1 MVQVEE
7 TYIMEEKH
15 LASGSDATEKLYYHD
30 SHGRE
35 FTATVLSC
43 EEKVTAKGKQEGY
56 RVVLDRTL
64 FFPEGGG
71 QFGDQGWIDGI
82 KVTDTHEKNG
92 VIYHETEAP
101 IAVGTEV
108 KGELDY
114 KERFSRM
121 QQHTGEHMLSG
132 IIHGLYGYD
141 NVGFHMGSDTITV
154 DLNGPLD
161 ETQLAEI
168 EQKTNEK
175 IWEDTEVKILYP
187 TAEELEK
194 IDYRS
199 KKELTGQVRIVE
211 FPGVDICAC
220 CGTHVTHTGE
230 IGMLKLLSVE
240 KFREGVRIEMICG
253 KRVLDYLNMVNDQNH
268 QISVKLSAKMDKT
281 AQAVERLQEENFRL
295 KGQVGQM
302 VDDMCQKEAE
312 RYAGS
317 GSVLIFMD
325 GMDADSVRRLA
336 DAVTQT
342 CQGCCAVF
350 SRNADGSFKYA
361 MGEKDG
367 DLRQFTK
374 EMNAKL
380 NGRGGGKPF
389 FVQGSVQATEEEIRR
404 FFEQ

>member
-1 MVQVEE
+1 
-7 TYIMEEKH
+7 
-15 LASGSDATEKLYYHD
+15 
-30 SHGRE
+30 
-35 FTATVLSC
+35 
-43 EEKVTAKGKQEGY
+43 
-56 RVVLDRTL
+56 
-64 FFPEGGG
+64 
-71 QFGDQGWIDGI
+71 
-82 KVTDTHEKNG
+82 
-92 VIYHETEAP
+92 
-101 IAVGTEV
+101 
-108 KGELDY
+108 
-114 KERFSRM
+114 
-121 QQHTGEHMLSG
+121 
-132 IIHGLYGYD
+132 
-141 NVGFHMGSDTITV
+141 
-154 DLNGPLD
+154 
-161 ETQLAEI
+161 
-168 EQKTNEK
+168 
-175 IWEDTEVKILYP
+175 
-187 TAEELEK
+187 
-194 IDYRS
+194 
-199 KKELTGQVRIVE
+199 
-211 FPGVDICAC
+211 
-220 CGTHVTHTGE
+220 
-230 IGMLKLLSVE
+230 MLKLLSVE

-268 QISVKLSAKMDKT
+268 QISVKLSAKDKT

>member
-1 MVQVEE
+1 MYE
-7 TYIMEEKH
+7 T
-15 LASGSDATEKLYYHD
+15 TKLYYED
-30 SHGRE
+30 VYKKEFKAKVLECRE
-35 FTATVLSC
+35 GKKGYEIILDQTAF
-43 EEKVTAKGKQEGY
+43 Y
-56 RVVLDRTL
+56 
-64 FFPEGGG
+64 PEGGG
-71 QFGDQGWIDGI
+71 QPSDNGTLGDVNI
-82 KVTDTHEKNG
+82 KEVHEKNG
-92 VIYHETEAP
+92 ELIHYTDGPLE
-101 IAVGTEV
+101 IGTEV
-108 KGELDY
+108 TGEINWDR
-114 KERFSRM
+114 RFDLM
-121 QQHTGEHMLSG
+121 QQHSGEHIVSG
-132 IIHGLYGYD
+132 LVHEAFGYD
-141 NVGFHMGSDTITV
+141 NVGFHMGSDTITI

-161 ETQLAEI
+161 EAQLAEI
-168 EQKTNEK
+168 ERKTNQK
-175 IWEDTEVKILYP
+175 IWEDTQIKIIYP

-230 IGMLKLLSVE
+230 IGMVKLLSVE

-295 KGQVGQM
+295 KGQVGQL
-302 VDDMCQKEAE
+302 VDDMCRKEAE

-325 GMDADSVRRLA
+325 GMDADSVRKLA

-350 SRNADGSFKYA
+350 SGNADGSYKYA

-389 FVQGSVQATEEEIRR
+389 FVQGSVQASEKEIRN